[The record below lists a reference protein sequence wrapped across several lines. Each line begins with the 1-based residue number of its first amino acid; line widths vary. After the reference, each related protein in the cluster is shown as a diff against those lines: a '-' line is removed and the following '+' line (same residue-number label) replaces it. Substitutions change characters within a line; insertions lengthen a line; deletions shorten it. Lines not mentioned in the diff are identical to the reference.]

1 MFSECR
7 CGFVLRPRWWH
18 LVVSCVFCLRLV
30 PRRGHRWASNN
41 WWWVVVKTNH
51 SASFSSQAIRALA
64 DCHSKVSSFAANGG
78 FSILNTEDMLQIGS
92 SMTTLFMI
100 AYFISFKIF
109 FFKPFFLFVLFRFFL
124 FLLFLILLFNFF
136 CPLLLKQKSR
146 RHRDASSEYDVEA
159 LLRQEITFAVKRGNI
174 FIISKRQNSNKRLK
188 CGFVV
193 RSDVSAHHS
202 SFRT

>member
-1 MFSECR
+1 VFSECR

-109 FFKPFFLFVLFRFFL
+109 FFKPFFLFVLFRFFYFFCFWFCCL
-124 FLLFLILLFNFF
+124 TSFVRCYWNRNRGDIAMLRLNTTWRPFCARKSPSPSKEVTFLLFPSVKTAI
-136 CPLLLKQKSR
+136 
-146 RHRDASSEYDVEA
+146 RDW
-159 LLRQEITFAVKRGNI
+159 
-174 FIISKRQNSNKRLK
+174 
-188 CGFVV
+188 
-193 RSDVSAHHS
+193 SADS
-202 SFRT
+202 